1 MRCWRCRASE
11 ADAASGVCARCRPLR
26 RFKSVRWLSTVTA
39 GLLVLCAVLSWRR
52 LLAAREKLAYLAQ
65 SHDIDPSGMTVEQWR
80 TAERALLP
88 EDTRMAGLMENA
100 TGPWVV
106 VGTLTAGFFL
116 LWFRR
121 ARSNAR
127 LLAGADP
134 SVRRGFAY
142 AGWLLPVANLVVP
155 RRTLAE
161 LRPPG
166 TTGGRV
172 VLHVWWLLWI
182 ATVTVSAFAFWL
194 WWEAAP
200 EAGGRLAQG
209 KVPAAA
215 PLENAVRVLTVADG
229 LLIACALATVAL
241 LWRTTQ
247 LQEKALAGGP
257 PPGPRPLAVAEL
269 DHDQLLGRVV
279 ARWGAETDGAPR
291 PRASDSAEPD
301 HAPPGRDPVAG
312 EAPPQRTDV
321 PQPRKGP
328 SRGHPAGPASG
339 GDRFR
344 SAGGV
349 GRAARRG
356 RPPHRGH
363 GRGQDG

>member
-11 ADAASGVCARCRPLR
+11 ADAATGVCVRCRPLR
-26 RFKSVRWLSTVTA
+26 SFKSVRRLAAVASA
-39 GLLVLCAVLSWRR
+39 LLVLCAVLSWQR

-80 TAERALLP
+80 SAERALLP
-88 EDTRMAGLMENA
+88 EDARIAGLMENA

-127 LLAGADP
+127 LLAGVDP
-134 SVRRGFAY
+134 SVRRSFAY

-166 TTGGRV
+166 SSGGRV

-182 ATVTVSAFAFWL
+182 ATVTVSALAFWL

-200 EAGGRLAQG
+200 QAGGRLAQG

-215 PLENAVRVLTVADG
+215 PLEDAVRVLAVADG
-229 LLIACALATVAL
+229 LLIACAFATIAL
-241 LWRTTQ
+241 LWRTTR
-247 LQEKALAGGP
+247 LQEKALAAGP
-257 PPGPRPLAVAEL
+257 PAGPRPPTVAEL
-269 DHDQLLGRVV
+269 DHEQLLGRVV
-279 ARWGAETDGAPR
+279 ARWGDEADAGPSRRGAGGGSRQASPGEPPADGGPHR
-291 PRASDSAEPD
+291 PTSTE
-301 HAPPGRDPVAG
+301 
-312 EAPPQRTDV
+312 V
-321 PQPRKGP
+321 PQPRT
-328 SRGHPAGPASG
+328 PAPRNRPVSNSPA
-339 GDRFR
+339 DRHR
-344 SAGGV
+344 NGGGV
-349 GRAARRG
+349 GRAVRRP

-363 GRGQDG
+363 GPGQDG

>member
-1 MRCWRCRASE
+1 
-11 ADAASGVCARCRPLR
+11 
-26 RFKSVRWLSTVTA
+26 
-39 GLLVLCAVLSWRR
+39 
-52 LLAAREKLAYLAQ
+52 
-65 SHDIDPSGMTVEQWR
+65 
-80 TAERALLP
+80 
-88 EDTRMAGLMENA
+88 MENA

-142 AGWLLPVANLVVP
+142 AGWLVPVANLVVP

-166 TTGGRV
+166 AGGGRV

-182 ATVTVSAFAFWL
+182 ATVTVSASAFWL

-200 EAGGRLAQG
+200 QAGGRLAEG

-229 LLIACALATVAL
+229 LLIACAFATVAL
-241 LWRTTQ
+241 LWRTTR
-247 LQEKALAGGP
+247 LQERALAAGP
-257 PPGPRPLAVAEL
+257 PDGPRPMAVAEL
-269 DHDQLLGRVV
+269 DREQLLGRVV
-279 ARWGAETDGAPR
+279 ARWGAEADPDPRSGPDRGAVPRTGAGTDVDHGPR
-291 PRASDSAEPD
+291 GEEPVSGEGVPRLSE
-301 HAPPGRDPVAG
+301 
-312 EAPPQRTDV
+312 V
-321 PQPRKGP
+321 PQPRPGAP
-328 SRGHPAGPASG
+328 RGRPGGSG
-339 GDRFR
+339 TSGDRFR
-344 SAGGV
+344 SPGGV

-363 GRGQDG
+363 GHGQDG